1 MPRPYSN
8 SLSSPV
14 FTHYDRT
21 QSSFR
26 FQYWLL
32 TIITFSE
39 IAVVVA
45 ITVIALNCYFS
56 CYKRNSFR
64 FILSLLSLTHYHLP
78 STLDSLGSSTNSND
92 SFHSGFTWLFF
103 PRVFFFPFGAF
114 GMRSSTY
121 GSGVSTTV
129 KESHRSVVKDVDTT
143 KVWM

>member
-45 ITVIALNCYFS
+45 ITVITLNCYFS
-56 CYKRNSFR
+56 CFKRNSFGLYYR
-64 FILSLLSLTHYHLP
+64 YYHLHITTFPAHWIPLGQVQTRTILSI
-78 STLDSLGSSTNSND
+78 LGSPGY
-92 SFHSGFTWLFF
+92 FFT
-103 PRVFFFPFGAF
+103 RVFFFPFGAF

>member
-45 ITVIALNCYFS
+45 ITVITLNCYFS
-56 CYKRNSFR
+56 CFKRNSFGLYYR
-64 FILSLLSLTHYHLP
+64 YYHLHITTFPAHWIPLGQVQTRTILSI
-78 STLDSLGSSTNSND
+78 LGSPGYFLLVSF
-92 SFHSGFTWLFF
+92 SFHSVLL
-103 PRVFFFPFGAF
+103 
-114 GMRSSTY
+114 
-121 GSGVSTTV
+121 
-129 KESHRSVVKDVDTT
+129 E
-143 KVWM
+143 